1 MFLIFLVLHSLRVLD
16 FFLILYSSFLNFSP
30 IFSVFKKWL
39 FYQYF
44 KIILEPGGAVALASA
59 LFKKIDI
66 KNKTVVII
74 ASGGNVDP
82 EIFEKSLKT
91 SI

>member
-1 MFLIFLVLHSLRVLD
+1 MYSLRL
-16 FFLILYSSFLNFSP
+16 FS
-30 IFSVFKKWL
+30 INKKNL
-39 FYQYF
+39 SGSLLVSDLEAMKAMKYAFQYF

-59 LFKKIDI
+59 LFNKIDI

-82 EIFEKSLKT
+82 DIFEKSLKI